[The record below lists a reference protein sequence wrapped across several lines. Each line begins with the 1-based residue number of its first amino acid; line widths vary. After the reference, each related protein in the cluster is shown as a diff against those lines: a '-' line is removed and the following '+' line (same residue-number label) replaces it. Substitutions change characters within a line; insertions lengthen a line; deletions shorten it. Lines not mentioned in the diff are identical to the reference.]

1 MRILLN
7 YIINLFLKTFNKKKY
22 YERSPSKAIVPYMNK
37 NKIQI
42 HDDKFEEWLTANQ
55 DELKKVVERIQ
66 KHSRETT
73 ASKNLTIE
81 KISAKNLKVGS
92 LEERKDKK

>member
-1 MRILLN
+1 MGFLKNVVYLISKIL
-7 YIINLFLKTFNKKKY
+7 LKTFHKKKY

-37 NKIQI
+37 NKIQVQE
-42 HDDKFEEWLTANQ
+42 DKFEEWLAT
-55 DELKKVVERIQ
+55 
-66 KHSRETT
+66 
-73 ASKNLTIE
+73 KNLTIE

>member
-1 MRILLN
+1 MGMFLN

-37 NKIQI
+37 NKIQV
-42 HDDKFEEWLTANQ
+42 HEDKFEELLAT
-55 DELKKVVERIQ
+55 KK
-66 KHSRETT
+66 
-73 ASKNLTIE
+73 LTIE

>member
-1 MRILLN
+1 MKIFLN

-37 NKIQI
+37 NKIQV

-55 DELKKVVERIQ
+55 DKLKKVAECIN

-73 ASKNLTIE
+73 AT
-81 KISAKNLKVGS
+81 KNLKVES